1 MVTVSHLVEKIV
13 SSRPI
18 LHEAIQQGIISYGN
32 LAEQILPEIE
42 KELDKKV
49 KHSAVVMA
57 LRRYADKIEKIM
69 AHPKFDYHSEIIMK
83 TSICDIAVVKS
94 PLLYARLKNLYSLI
108 DYEKGEM
115 LNVIQGNYETSIVTN
130 MEYLEKIKKELK
142 GLKLINIEKNLV
154 ALSLK
159 FSKNF
164 IHTPGVISAAA
175 RKLTWENVNIYELI
189 STFTELTFII
199 SEKDATKAYNALQRL
214 VEENK

>member
-1 MVTVSHLVEKIV
+1 MVTVSHMVENIV

-18 LHEAIQQGIISYGN
+18 LHESIQQGIISYGN

-57 LRRYADKIEKIM
+57 LRRYAEKIEKLI
-69 AHPKFDYHSEIIMK
+69 ARPKFDYHSELIMK
-83 TSICDIAVVKS
+83 TRMCDIAVVKS
-94 PLLYARLKNLYSLI
+94 PLLYKKLNKLYSLI

-115 LNVIQGNYETSIVTN
+115 LNIIQGNYETSIVTN
-130 MEYLEKIKKELK
+130 MEYLDKIKKELK
-142 GLKLINIEKNLV
+142 GLKVINIEKNLV

-164 IHTPGVISAAA
+164 LHTPGVISAAA

-199 SEKDATKAYNALQRL
+199 SEKDAAKGYKALQRL
-214 VEENK
+214 VEEEK